1 MRLCVVLLLITGSVA
16 AADERQAGAKDKEAL
31 QGLWQAGELEAN
43 GQKAPVE
50 AVKSFQIQFKGDQI
64 VFNPA
69 AENRRHTFA
78 INPAAK
84 PKAMDLT
91 TGDGPKKGQ
100 TLPCAIY
107 KLDGDKLVICIDKE
121 GTHGK
126 RPTEFMTKAGDGL
139 ALITL
144 ERVKS
149 AK

>member
-1 MRLCVVLLLITGSVA
+1 MRLFIGFLLLSGVVA
-16 AADERQAGAKDKEAL
+16 VAGEPQAGAKEKEAL
-31 QGLWQAGELEAN
+31 QGLWQAVDLEAN
-43 GQKAPVE
+43 GQKAPAE
-50 AVKSFQIQFKGDQI
+50 AAKVFQIQFKGDQI

-91 TGDGPKKGQ
+91 TGDGPKKGR

-126 RPTEFMTKAGDGL
+126 RPTEFKTKAGDGL

-144 ERVKS
+144 ERVKQ